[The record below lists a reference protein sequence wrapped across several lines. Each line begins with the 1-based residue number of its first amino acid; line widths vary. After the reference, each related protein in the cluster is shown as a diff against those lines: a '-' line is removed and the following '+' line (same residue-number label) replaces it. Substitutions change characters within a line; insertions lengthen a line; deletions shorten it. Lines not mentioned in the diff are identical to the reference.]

1 MAVTLIGPTELIVD
15 GFFAIQQDSHVVA
28 WRWRC
33 YTTGNWHEWP
43 KYSSRIVYG
52 AREHRN
58 AA

>member
-1 MAVTLIGPTELIVD
+1 MACTIIGPTELIVD

-52 AREHRN
+52 SRVHF
-58 AA
+58 